1 MSHRSDSSNE
11 ACFLGLVGH
20 MTWCFAPIQQRD
32 VEDMDDLTGRLLS
45 VVRGGNRPIA
55 AARRPQQSRE

>member
-1 MSHRSDSSNE
+1 MSHRSDSRND

-32 VEDMDDLTGRLLS
+32 VEDMDDLIVGFW
-45 VVRGGNRPIA
+45 PIMLKKSA
-55 AARRPQQSRE
+55 CPKRANIDG